1 MFVYNSHCFKTFNP
15 ISVKPPP
22 THRDALPAQPRLRP
36 GTLLSFLYQQ
46 QAGAPWRGFGVLL
59 GTFSSISVHRTALPP
74 FRDKARPTMGFVGLG
89 STVLLAS
96 LVTLAGLCS
105 ARSDAPRGV
114 ALGFVFDPKAT
125 CDPPCEHA
133 GICIRNNTCFCS
145 RGYEGETCQY
155 ANCYPKCKNGGE
167 CLRPGKCRCP
177 PGYGGRYCHKVTCD
191 GGCWNGGECTAVN
204 GVAKCICP
212 SSWAG
217 SKCQE
222 AICPQGCRNGG
233 VCVAPGICSCPD
245 GWLGGACHTAV
256 CSQPCLNGGKCISPD
271 KCRCR
276 PPYSGARC
284 EERKKSH

>member
-1 MFVYNSHCFKTFNP
+1 MSCSFSRWSSGGTSLHLR
-15 ISVKPPP
+15 PPP
-22 THRDALPAQPRLRP
+22 VSVRPSPALS
-36 GTLLSFLYQQ
+36 LSPVY
-46 QAGAPWRGFGVLL
+46 
-59 GTFSSISVHRTALPP
+59 T
-74 FRDKARPTMGFVGLG
+74 PTMGSVGPG
-89 STVLLAS
+89 STVLFLAS
-96 LVTLAGLCS
+96 LVALVGVSSAG
-105 ARSDAPRGV
+105 SDAPRGV
-114 ALGFVFDPKAT
+114 AVGFVFDPKAK
-125 CDPPCEHA
+125 CEPPCEHA

-177 PGYGGRYCHKVTCD
+177 PGFGGRYCHKVTCD
-191 GGCWNGGECTAVN
+191 AGCWNGGECTAVN

-212 SSWAG
+212 SSWTG
-217 SKCQE
+217 SRCQE

-233 VCVAPGICSCPD
+233 ICVAPGICSCPE

-256 CSQPCLNGGKCISPD
+256 CTQPCLNGGKCISPD

-276 PPYSGARC
+276 PPYSGPRC

>member
-1 MFVYNSHCFKTFNP
+1 LSQ
-15 ISVKPPP
+15 PP
-22 THRDALPAQPRLRP
+22 HQDSSAHPAPPRLASPAPPLPLRHL
-36 GTLLSFLYQQ
+36 GRA
-46 QAGAPWRGFGVLL
+46 AGASRGEVSGTFK
-59 GTFSSISVHRTALPP
+59 GTFSSISVHRTDCLSLPP
-74 FRDKARPTMGFVGLG
+74 LHSQPWDLWV
-89 STVLLAS
+89 
-96 LVTLAGLCS
+96 S
-105 ARSDAPRGV
+105 ARRFCFSPPWSLSSAFVPRDPTRPEESRSGSFSTPKRSAIRRANTQESASATTHASAPG
-114 ALGFVFDPKAT
+114 A
-125 CDPPCEHA
+125 
-133 GICIRNNTCFCS
+133 I
-145 RGYEGETCQY
+145 EGETCQY

-212 SSWAG
+212 SSWTG

-233 VCVAPGICSCPD
+233 ICVAPGICSCPE

-256 CSQPCLNGGKCISPD
+256 CTLPCLNGGKCISPD

-276 PPYSGARC
+276 PPYSGPRC

>member
-1 MFVYNSHCFKTFNP
+1 MVLARCCFTASIKVNLALLAC
-15 ISVKPPP
+15 SV
-22 THRDALPAQPRLRP
+22 A
-36 GTLLSFLYQQ
+36 
-46 QAGAPWRGFGVLL
+46 
-59 GTFSSISVHRTALPP
+59 
-74 FRDKARPTMGFVGLG
+74 FVGICL
-89 STVLLAS
+89 
-96 LVTLAGLCS
+96 

-114 ALGFVFDPKAT
+114 AVPFVFDLKAT
-125 CDPPCEHA
+125 CHPRCQHA

-177 PGYGGRYCHKVTCD
+177 SGFGGKYCHKVKCD
-191 GGCWNGGECTAVN
+191 SGCWNGGDCIAVN

-212 SSWAG
+212 SSWTG

-233 VCVAPGICSCPD
+233 SCVAPGICSCPE

-256 CSQPCLNGGKCISPD
+256 CHRPCLNGGKCLSPD
-271 KCRCR
+271 SCRCR
-276 PPYSGARC
+276 PPYSGPRC
-284 EERKKSH
+284 EERKKVTPVYPLRQWQKLGRTHLPPLRHLCLQMAVRQAEEGNSIERNISTG